1 MGDVRL
7 AAEASIWYN
16 SVARG
21 DVNYIEI
28 GPRTNIQDGSVLHVT
43 NAEPCIVGPDV
54 TGGHNANLHACII
67 EAGCLIGIGAI
78 VLSGAHIKKGCVI
91 GAGAVVKERTVIEE
105 YSLVVG
111 VPGIVKRVLSEETYQ
126 NNLKWTHKY
135 IELAA
140 LHRARYGSA

>member
-1 MGDVRL
+1 MGDVRV
-7 AAEASIWYN
+7 AAQASIWYN

-21 DVNYIEI
+21 DVNYIEV
-28 GPRTNIQDGSVLHVT
+28 GERSNIQDGSVLHVT
-43 NAEPCIVGPDV
+43 NDEPCIVGPDV
-54 TGGHNANLHACII
+54 TVGHNANLHACII

-91 GAGAVVKERTVIEE
+91 GAGAVVKEGTVVEE

-111 VPGIVKRVLSEETYQ
+111 VPGTVKRRVSEDTYQ
-126 NNLKWTHKY
+126 TNLKWVQKY

-140 LHRARYGSA
+140 LHRRRYGSA